1 MAKSRPERR
10 YKVPRTPTK
19 SAGQRRQRIKV
30 QKRRLVALGVST
42 ETVEKMNACDIRN
55 QLRHPTKITLK

>member
-1 MAKSRPERR
+1 MAQSRIARR

-19 SAGQRRQRIKV
+19 SPGQRRQRIKV

-55 QLRHPTKITLK
+55 QLRHPTKIKIK